1 MSDGMNGMMDG
12 SMMGFMMLGGGL
24 FSLLILAV
32 LVLGIFA
39 LVKFL
44 RGRQ

>member
-1 MSDGMNGMMDG
+1 MNGMMDG
-12 SMMGFMMLGGGL
+12 SMMGLMMAEGGL
-24 FSLLILAV
+24 FGLLIFAV

-44 RGRQ
+44 WGRQ

>member
-1 MSDGMNGMMDG
+1 MSEDMNDLMDG
-12 SMMGFMMLGGGL
+12 SGIGLVVAGGGRFVL
-24 FSLLILAV
+24 

-44 RGRQ
+44 WGRQ